1 MAFIPIDAKADIS
14 SGEGS
19 KKGKLTPAQHSQ
31 INAWSLTRK
40 TGILNCLGKC
50 EATSESYSVINNEA
64 SVTLKSG
71 YFSIC
76 GRIVECEYGTVVTIP
91 APLSGEIKGRI
102 VATFNLS
109 AVQNNEFTVSAVGN
123 RNTLVQEDLN
133 ENPVTGVY
141 EFELYKYTAT
151 PTNVYLERT
160 GEYIPDVEGK
170 FEQFEASLKDE
181 GKPLHGY
188 DDSKGTIEERLT
200 RLGFKSGVISFAG
213 SNYGSLTNTD
223 TASNGVFRQGNYV
236 FGNITT
242 NLAFTQSIGSKYF
255 KVGAT
260 LFTLPDGFKPKRE
273 KTVSFA
279 CYENGSFFHGHV
291 VAKIQTN
298 GNAVIQRVLMSDL
311 LNKTANIIFNFGFE
325 GV

>member
-160 GEYIPDVEGK
+160 GEYIPDVEGR
-170 FEQFEASLKDE
+170 FEQFETSLKDE

-200 RLGFKSGVISFAG
+200 RLGFKSGSISFAG
-213 SNYGSLTNTD
+213 GTYGSQTNTD

-236 FGNITT
+236 FGKINIKLDF
-242 NLAFTQSIGSKYF
+242 NNVKNYF
-255 KVGAT
+255 IKGNDV
-260 LFTLPDGFKPKRE
+260 FTLPEGFRPNRDIFAIISCYSNDGFWGTCFVLIKPH
-273 KTVSFA
+273 
-279 CYENGSFFHGHV
+279 NGKGIVQKSEM
-291 VAKIQTN
+291 
-298 GNAVIQRVLMSDL
+298 GNM
-311 LNKTANIIFNFGFE
+311 LNKNAEFFLNFGFE